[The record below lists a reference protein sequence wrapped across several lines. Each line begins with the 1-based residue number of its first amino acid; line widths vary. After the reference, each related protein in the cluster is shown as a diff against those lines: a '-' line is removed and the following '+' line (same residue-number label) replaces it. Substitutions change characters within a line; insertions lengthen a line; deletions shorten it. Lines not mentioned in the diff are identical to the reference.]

1 MRVLTALL
9 VLFPT
14 AVAASA
20 QDAPLELPREPVLTL
35 EAAEEIL
42 AAAQDRAYAG
52 GWNMVVAIVDDGGQT
67 VLMARMDGAQLGSV
81 EIALEKARA
90 AVRFRR
96 PTAET
101 AGWVDATPRL
111 IGLPGIVPVAGGVPL
126 WAKGHLV
133 GAVGVSGASA
143 AEDAVVA
150 EAAAA
155 VLSPG
160 VRNR

>member
-1 MRVLTALL
+1 MGVLIALFVLLSTA
-9 VLFPT
+9 
-14 AVAASA
+14 AAASA
-20 QDAPLELPREPVLTL
+20 QGAPPELPREPVLTL

-42 AAAQDRAYAG
+42 AAARDRADAG
-52 GWNMVVAIVDDGGQT
+52 GWNMVVAIVDDGGHP
-67 VLMARMDGAQLGSV
+67 VLLARMDGAQLGSV

-90 AVRFRR
+90 AVKFRR

-101 AGWVDATPRL
+101 AGWVEATPGL

-126 WAKGHLV
+126 WFDGHLI

-150 EAAAA
+150 GAAAA
-155 VLSPG
+155 VLRPRA
-160 VRNR
+160 RN